1 MSEFVLRQ
9 ATPTDADRLAHIGV
23 ATFIDSYT
31 FDIDGEAMVL
41 HCSNQH
47 APAIYAQY
55 LADPDARI
63 WLAEY
68 TGTGAPIGY
77 ALTCKPDLPVA
88 LQTDDIE
95 LKRIYVLSRFHGS
108 GAGLALLNCC
118 IEYAR
123 AERSSR
129 LLLGTYE
136 ENHRAMAFYARH
148 GFQQIGTRKFQ
159 VGNKVFDDV
168 VLALEVMSDNAS
180 DQR

>member
-1 MSEFVLRQ
+1 MSEFVLRL
-9 ATPTDADRLAHIGV
+9 AAPTDADRLAHIGV

-47 APAIYAQY
+47 APTIYARY

-63 WLAEY
+63 WLAEHRK
-68 TGTGAPIGY
+68 TGAPIGY
-77 ALTCKPDLPVA
+77 ALTCNPDLPVPI
-88 LQTDDIE
+88 QTDDIE

-118 IEYAR
+118 IAHAR
-123 AERSSR
+123 AQKSAR

-136 ENHRAMAFYARH
+136 ENHRAMAFYSRH
-148 GFQQIGTRKFQ
+148 GFKQIGTRKFQ

-168 VLALEVMSDNAS
+168 VLALEV
-180 DQR
+180 